1 MLLPRVLS
9 LINIHPGRYKLLWP
23 VCVTLVVSNR
33 PPQFGLRAD
42 AYMCPPP
49 KRFTSPFLC
58 ILLKAA
64 DPQNSWG
71 GPFIRRISSPQL
83 SHVAAGSLPIYYHCK
98 SPPPSQRPAPRL
110 FKTYTKTFLKSL
122 VRGPWCH
129 GNGFNNSDFFFSRFR
144 DPYQVF
150 THLFGELTEETI
162 VADCIKIS
170 GSSL

>member
-9 LINIHPGRYKLLWP
+9 LVNIHPGRYKLLWP
-23 VCVTLVVSNR
+23 VYVTSNW

-42 AYMCPPP
+42 AYMCLPP

-58 ILLKAA
+58 VLLKAA
-64 DPQNSWG
+64 DQQNSWG

-98 SPPPSQRPAPRL
+98 SPPPSLRPAPRL
-110 FKTYTKTFLKSL
+110 FKTYTKTFLKGL

-129 GNGFNNSDFFFSRFR
+129 GDGFNNLDFFFSRFR

-150 THLFGELTEETI
+150 THLCGALTEALLCEYLGQT
-162 VADCIKIS
+162 D
-170 GSSL
+170 L

>member
-9 LINIHPGRYKLLWP
+9 LVNIHPGRYKLLWP
-23 VCVTLVVSNR
+23 VCVTSVVSNW

-42 AYMCPPP
+42 AYMCLPP

-58 ILLKAA
+58 VLLKAA
-64 DPQNSWG
+64 DQQNSWG

-98 SPPPSQRPAPRL
+98 SPPPSLRPTPRL
-110 FKTYTKTFLKSL
+110 FKTYTKTFLKGL

-129 GNGFNNSDFFFSRFR
+129 GDGFNNLDFFFSRFR

-150 THLFGELTEETI
+150 THLCGALTEAPLCEYLGQT
-162 VADCIKIS
+162 D
-170 GSSL
+170 L